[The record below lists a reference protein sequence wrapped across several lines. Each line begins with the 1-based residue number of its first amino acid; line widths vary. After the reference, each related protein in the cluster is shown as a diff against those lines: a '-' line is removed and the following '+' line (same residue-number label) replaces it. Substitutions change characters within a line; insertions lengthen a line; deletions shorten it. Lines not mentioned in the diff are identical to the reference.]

1 MTAAMKI
8 AFYCPMKSPNHPVPS
23 GDRLMA
29 RLLMQA
35 MQLAGY
41 EVEVVSELRSF
52 LRQPDGEEAEALA
65 RDAEQE
71 RQRISALW
79 KSHGAPDLW
88 FCYHPYYKALD
99 RLGPALCGSY
109 AIPYVTAEASYSPK
123 RNASGW
129 AEIQA
134 TLLEDLSLASVNIC
148 FTHRD
153 RDGLRKANPAMRLQ
167 MLPPFLDT
175 SLFEAKTP
183 APQAGRMA
191 TVAMMRAGDKLS
203 SYEALSAAL
212 ARLPPNL
219 DWTLDI
225 IGDGP
230 ERERVQHLFQAIA
243 PHRLVWHGEK
253 TSQQIAELLS
263 CASLYL
269 WPGHGEAYGLAY
281 LEAQAAG
288 LPVIAERI
296 AGVPEVV
303 IDGKTGILTEP
314 GEAQSYADAI
324 EDLLTDREKR
334 QTMAENARAFVIAER
349 SLKRAASTLDRIL
362 QDARGNAP

>member
-1 MTAAMKI
+1 MKI

-35 MQLAGY
+35 MRLAGH

-52 LRQPDGEEAEALA
+52 LRQPDGEEADMLA

-71 RQRISALW
+71 RQRISILW
-79 KSHGAPDLW
+79 ESNGAPDLW

-99 RLGPALCGSY
+99 CLGPELSRSF

-123 RNASGW
+123 RNATGW
-129 AEIQA
+129 AEVQA
-134 TLLEDLSLASVNIC
+134 KLLEDLSLAAVNIC

-153 RDGLRKANPAMRLQ
+153 RDGLLKANPAMRTQ

-175 SLFEAKTP
+175 SLFDAQTP

-191 TVAMMRAGDKLS
+191 TVAMMRAGDKLG
-203 SYEALSAAL
+203 SYEALAAAL
-212 ARLPPNL
+212 TRLPNL

-230 ERERVQHLFQAIA
+230 EREGVQQLFQAIA

-253 TSQQIAELLS
+253 TPQQIAEILS
-263 CASLYL
+263 RASLYL

-314 GEAQSYADAI
+314 GDTQSYADAI
-324 EDLLTDREKR
+324 TDLLTDREKR
-334 QTMAENARAFVIAER
+334 QAMADNARAFVIEER
-349 SLKRAASTLDRIL
+349 SLHKAASTLDRIL
-362 QDARGNAP
+362 QDARGSAP

>member
-1 MTAAMKI
+1 MKI

-35 MQLAGY
+35 MRLAGH

-52 LRQPDGEEAEALA
+52 LRQPDGEEADALA
-65 RDAEQE
+65 RDADRE
-71 RQRISALW
+71 RQRILALW

-99 RLGPALCGSY
+99 RLGPHLSRSY
-109 AIPYVTAEASYSPK
+109 ATPYVTAEASYSPK

-129 AEIQA
+129 AEVQA
-134 TLLEDLSLASVNIC
+134 TLLEDLSLAAVNIC

-153 RDGLRKANPAMRLQ
+153 RDGLLKANPAMRTQ
-167 MLPPFLDT
+167 MLPPFLET
-175 SLFEAKTP
+175 SLFDAQTP

-203 SYEALSAAL
+203 SYEALAAAL
-212 ARLPPNL
+212 TRLPNL

-230 ERERVQHLFQAIA
+230 EREGVQQLFQAIA

-253 TSQQIAELLS
+253 TPQQIAEILS
-263 CASLYL
+263 RASLYL

-314 GEAQSYADAI
+314 GDTQSYADAI
-324 EDLLTDREKR
+324 TDLLTDREKR
-334 QTMAENARAFVIAER
+334 QSMADNARAFVIEER
-349 SLKRAASTLDRIL
+349 SLFKAASTLDRIL
-362 QDARGNAP
+362 QDARGSAP

>member
-1 MTAAMKI
+1 MKI

-35 MQLAGY
+35 MQLAGHD
-41 EVEVVSELRSF
+41 VEVASELRTF
-52 LRQPDGEEAEALA
+52 LRDPDGAEADTLA

-71 RQRISALW
+71 QQRISTRW
-79 KSHGAPDLW
+79 RETSAPDLW

-99 RLGPALCGSY
+99 LLGPGLCRTF

-129 AEIQA
+129 AEVQA
-134 TLLEDLSLASVNIC
+134 RLLGDLSFAATNIC

-153 RDGLRKANPAMRLQ
+153 RDGLIKANPAMRTQ

-175 SLFEAKTP
+175 SLFAAQTP

-191 TVAMMRAGDKLS
+191 TVAMMRSGDKLS
-203 SYEALSAAL
+203 SYEALAAAL
-212 ARLPPNL
+212 TRLPLSL

-225 IGDGP
+225 IGGGP
-230 ERERVQHLFQAIA
+230 EQETVQQLFQHIE

-253 TSQQIAELLS
+253 SPQQIAEILS
-263 CASLYL
+263 HVSLYL

-303 IDGKTGILTEP
+303 IDGRTGILTEP
-314 GEAQSYADAI
+314 GDTQSYADAI
-324 EDLLTDREKR
+324 EELLIDSEKR
-334 QTMAENARAFVIAER
+334 QRMAENARVFVTEER
-349 SLKRAASTLDRIL
+349 SLHKAASIIDRIL
-362 QDARGNAP
+362 RASRGEAP